1 MLDRLEHVIGAV
13 ENARELLVGSLDIYL
28 GRSAQRS
35 NDVMKTLT
43 IVSSIALPAVVL
55 AGVMGMNFQIAFFD
69 NASNFYVVVVAM
81 LVISIVILLLA
92 RWRRWI

>member
-1 MLDRLEHVIGAV
+1 V

-55 AGVMGMNFQIAFFD
+55 AGVMGMNFHLEFFD
-69 NASNFYVVVVAM
+69 NAQNFYVVIVAM
-81 LVISIVILLLA
+81 LLISITILLLA